1 MNDRPMTEL
10 RRLLEAADPVRHEPE
25 LPDEAAAR
33 IRAAMLAAAAS
44 GRPAPVFHRSML
56 ALAAA
61 LVLMVAAGIL
71 ATRRLPAPSSVSVP
85 QPEAIAAPAT
95 PASPASDDSS
105 ERRQLQFAT
114 PGGTRIIWTL
124 DPQFKLEGTVP

>member
-1 MNDRPMTEL
+1 MNDRPLTEL
-10 RRLLEAADPVRHEPE
+10 RRLLEAADPVRREPE
-25 LPDEAAAR
+25 LPEDAAAR
-33 IRAAMLAAAAS
+33 IRAAMFAAAPS
-44 GRPAPVFHRSML
+44 ERPVPVFHRSML

-71 ATRRLPAPSSVSVP
+71 AVRRVPAPLPASVP
-85 QPEAIAAPAT
+85 PSEATGAAPA
-95 PASPASDDSS
+95 ADESN

-124 DPQFKLEGTVP
+124 DPQFKIEGTVP